1 MKLYIKEIE
10 FFVKKWYF
18 VTFVLL
24 VTVLGFGFDISNLTI
39 NIDSLAGDIYNSA
52 NGQMI
57 ASGRFGLQFWNLFFK
72 NTAHLVEN
80 SYLTGILGLFFLI
93 WSAINFCILFK
104 RASNNTL
111 SMPSYTV
118 FAACLVS
125 YPLMNEIWEY
135 YGANLAVCGEFLFIS
150 FSLLLIYDQLEKGK
164 FNILSSLAVCFFMTI
179 VCSGYESLICVFV
192 FAVFATLFLKQKD
205 EPNPKKYLIQGLIY
219 LAAIICGII
228 LRLITH
234 RVLLTVLNVEAAS
247 NGATEILWLNGN
259 PITTAINLIA
269 SISFSHI
276 LCSPLYF
283 PLTVFMVCVIIMLGI
298 LIYLLVKK
306 KIFSALLLFGMLLSS
321 ELLSIIQGSASPY
334 RACQVFAILC
344 AFTFMMIANRFKFKN
359 IVPLALALVCISQ
372 ASYLNYVFTLNHIR
386 YQEEKAAI
394 EQIGYTLKNNYPADK
409 PVVFVGKF
417 ELSDNITEKVR
428 VNENSI
434 GYKIAKKTNT
444 VVTDITSKLEN
455 AINPSLKFP
464 VTNVNSVISWSA
476 DAFDNSTMLE
486 NLFAFHGFDINVQT
500 DIYENNLALYD
511 QFFRDSPMPC
521 YPEKGY
527 IQETDELIFVRL
539 GESFY

>member
-18 VTFVLL
+18 VTFILL

-39 NIDSLAGDIYNSA
+39 NIDSLAGDIYNSST
-52 NGQMI
+52 GQMI
-57 ASGRFGLQFWNLFFK
+57 TSGRFGLQFWNLFFK
-72 NTAHLVEN
+72 NPKHLAEN

-111 SMPSYTV
+111 SMPAYTV

-135 YGANLAVCGEFLFIS
+135 YGANLAVCGGFLFIS

-164 FNILSSLAVCFFMTI
+164 FNILSNLAVCFFMTI

-192 FAVFATLFLKQKD
+192 FAVFAILFLKQKA

-219 LAAIICGII
+219 LTAIIIGII

-234 RVLLTVLNVEAAS
+234 RVLLAVLNVEAAS
-247 NGATEILWLNGN
+247 NGATQILWLNGN
-259 PITTAINLIA
+259 PISTVINLIK
-269 SISFSHI
+269 SILIEHI
-276 LCSPLYF
+276 LYSPLYF
-283 PLTVFMVCVIIMLGI
+283 PLTVFIICIIIMLGI

-321 ELLSIIQGSASPY
+321 ELLSIIQGLASPY
-334 RACQVFAILC
+334 RTCQVFAILC
-344 AFTFMMIANRFKFKN
+344 AFTFMTVANRLKLKN
-359 IVPLALALVCISQ
+359 IVPLALALVCIFQ
-372 ASYLNYVFTLNHIR
+372 AAYLNYVFTLNHIR

-417 ELSDNITEKVR
+417 ELCDNITEKVR
-428 VNENSI
+428 VDEKSI
-434 GYKIAKKTNT
+434 GYKIAKKTNIM
-444 VVTDITSKLEN
+444 VTDITSKCEN
-455 AINPSLKFP
+455 IINPSLEFP
-464 VTNVNSVISWSA
+464 VTNVNSVINWSVN
-476 DAFDNSTMLE
+476 AFSTMLE
-486 NLFAFHGFDINVQT
+486 ELFAFHGFDINVQT

-511 QFFRDSPMPC
+511 QFFKDSPMPC

>member
-18 VTFVLL
+18 VTFILL

-39 NIDSLAGDIYNSA
+39 NIDSLAGDIYNSST
-52 NGQMI
+52 GQMI
-57 ASGRFGLQFWNLFFK
+57 TSGRFGLQFWNLFFK
-72 NTAHLVEN
+72 NPKHLAEN

-111 SMPSYTV
+111 SMPAYTV

-135 YGANLAVCGEFLFIS
+135 YGANLAVCGGFLFIS

-164 FNILSSLAVCFFMTI
+164 FNILSNLAVCFFMAI
-179 VCSGYESLICVFV
+179 VCSGYESLLCVFV
-192 FAVFATLFLKQKD
+192 FAVFAILFLKQKA

-219 LAAIICGII
+219 LTAIIIGII

-234 RVLLTVLNVEAAS
+234 RVLLAVLNVEAAS
-247 NGATEILWLNGN
+247 NGATQILWLNGN
-259 PITTAINLIA
+259 PISTVINLIK
-269 SISFSHI
+269 SILIEHI
-276 LCSPLYF
+276 LYSPLYF
-283 PLTVFMVCVIIMLGI
+283 PLTVFIICIIIMLGI
-298 LIYLLVKK
+298 LIFLLVKK
-306 KIFSALLLFGMLLSS
+306 KFFSALLVFGMLLSS
-321 ELLSIIQGSASPY
+321 ELLSIIQGLASPY
-334 RACQVFAILC
+334 RTCQVFAILC
-344 AFTFMMIANRFKFKN
+344 AFTFMTVANRLKLKN
-359 IVPLALALVCISQ
+359 IVPLALALVCIFQ
-372 ASYLNYVFTLNHIR
+372 AAYLNYVFTLNHIR

-417 ELSDNITEKVR
+417 ELCDNITEKVR
-428 VNENSI
+428 VDEKSI
-434 GYKIAKKTNT
+434 GYKIAKKTNIM
-444 VVTDITSKLEN
+444 VTDITSKCEN
-455 AINPSLKFP
+455 IINPSLEFP
-464 VTNVNSVISWSA
+464 VTNVNSVINWSVN
-476 DAFDNSTMLE
+476 AFSTMLE
-486 NLFAFHGFDINVQT
+486 ELFAFHGFDINVQT

-511 QFFRDSPMPC
+511 QFFKDSPMPC